1 MGFETGLETGADS
14 TGFDSTGFEAEF
26 AGLGVFLGLV
36 SVDLDFFYSLV
47 FLDSLA
53 LLDLR
58 AGPYCYG
65 LASAVE
71 FDVSFYFAGGA
82 SVFLAAGCSSVF
94 FGSSF
99 FYSYMGSYF
108 FYSYGCGYC

>member
-1 MGFETGLETGADS
+1 MGVLI
-14 TGFDSTGFEAEF
+14 
-26 AGLGVFLGLV
+26 GLV
-36 SVDLDFFYSLV
+36 SVDLDFFESLD

-65 LASAVE
+65 LASEVE
-71 FDVSFYFAGGA
+71 FDVSFLFAGGA
-82 SVFLAAGCSSVF
+82 SVFLAAGYSSVF

-99 FYSYMGSYF
+99 FSSFLGSSF
-108 FYSYGCGYC
+108 FDGYGYGYG

>member
-14 TGFDSTGFEAEF
+14 TGIDYFGFDSTGFESDF

-36 SVDLDFFYSLV
+36 SVDFFYSLV

-71 FDVSFYFAGGA
+71 FDVSFFFAGGA

-99 FYSYMGSYF
+99 FYSYLGSYF
-108 FYSYGCGYC
+108 FYS